1 MKKRIIICLLLFFAL
16 TEVNAEKVYEFNSL
30 CQQAYKEITQLKL
43 NNGLVLLEK
52 AKKQNPDNLIPLVL
66 ESYIDFF
73 ILFFNE
79 DPAEYKIRKPKIEER
94 ISLLKEGP
102 ESSPF
107 YHFSLSVV
115 YMHKALI
122 AIKFSELWSSAW
134 DVKKAYQHIKDNK
147 KAFPTFAPNDLLYGG
162 LEAAIGTIPKGYRWF
177 TNILG
182 MKGSVTEGIKLVKN
196 FESSNDPWA
205 RLMNNESMFMY
216 CYLMF
221 YLENKKDEALQFL
234 RDKKPDLVNNH
245 LLAYA
250 AANLNKNNKQTEEA
264 KNIVL
269 NRNKSPEYLVTG
281 IWDYEMGYAKL
292 HHLETQESIQ
302 YLEKF
307 IANFKGKFYLKDV
320 YQKLSWAYYLQG
332 NTAAAQTARNAVLK
346 KGSLDS
352 DADKL
357 AWKEAKSGVWPNILL
372 LKARLLNDG
381 GYNKEALQLL
391 SSKQM
396 DGFSKEE
403 DKLEFAYR
411 LGRVYDDLQQNQEA
425 IKHYLKAIQLGEKS
439 TEYYAARAALQ
450 IGNIYELQGNKT
462 LAITYYK
469 KCMEMDDHDYKN
481 SLDQK
486 AKSGIARCK
495 GE

>member
-1 MKKRIIICLLLFFAL
+1 
-16 TEVNAEKVYEFNSL
+16 
-30 CQQAYKEITQLKL
+30 
-43 NNGLVLLEK
+43 
-52 AKKQNPDNLIPLVL
+52 
-66 ESYIDFF
+66 
-73 ILFFNE
+73 
-79 DPAEYKIRKPKIEER
+79 
-94 ISLLKEGP
+94 
-102 ESSPF
+102 
-107 YHFSLSVV
+107 
-115 YMHKALI
+115 
-122 AIKFSELWSSAW
+122 
-134 DVKKAYQHIKDNK
+134 
-147 KAFPTFAPNDLLYGG
+147 
-162 LEAAIGTIPKGYRWF
+162 
-177 TNILG
+177 
-182 MKGSVTEGIKLVKN
+182 
-196 FESSNDPWA
+196 
-205 RLMNNESMFMY
+205 
-216 CYLMF
+216 
-221 YLENKKDEALQFL
+221 
-234 RDKKPDLVNNH
+234 
-245 LLAYA
+245 
-250 AANLNKNNKQTEEA
+250 
-264 KNIVL
+264 
-269 NRNKSPEYLVTG
+269 
-281 IWDYEMGYAKL
+281 MGYAKL